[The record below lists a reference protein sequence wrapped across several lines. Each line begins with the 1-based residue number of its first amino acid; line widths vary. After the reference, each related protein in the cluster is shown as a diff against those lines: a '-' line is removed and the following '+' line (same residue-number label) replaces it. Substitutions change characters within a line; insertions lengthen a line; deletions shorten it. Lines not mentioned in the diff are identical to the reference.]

1 MPGQRRNP
9 TSSQI
14 ERLIE
19 KQMRNW
25 EIARAQCAEDPV
37 AADREVEQFVT
48 LSRAVGLPGFELAT
62 ALHERLGWPVFDRDV
77 LQVMAGDDK
86 YRHRVYKELDER
98 DVGWLEDFLRS
109 VTQGRFSKED
119 YFHRLTETIV
129 SLARK
134 GRVIFLGRGADLIL
148 PRDVGL
154 RVRITAPLEH
164 CVDRFAAE
172 KRLPAAEARRQVTE
186 IERERKNF
194 LQAHFSV
201 DVDCET
207 RHDLII
213 NMEHFDL
220 SQTVEFV
227 MAALKARGILQPGQ

>member
-1 MPGQRRNP
+1 MSGQRKNP
-9 TSSQI
+9 PSSDVG
-14 ERLIE
+14 RLIE

-25 EIARAQCAEDPV
+25 EIAKAQCVGE
-37 AADREVEQFVT
+37 AAARGREVEPFVT

-62 ALHERLGWPVFDRDV
+62 ALHERLKWPIFNRDV
-77 LQVMAGDDK
+77 LQVMAGDDE
-86 YRHRVYKELDER
+86 YRHRIYKELDQR

-119 YFHRLTETIV
+119 YFHRLSETIV

-148 PRDVGL
+148 PRGVGL
-154 RVRITAPLEH
+154 RVRITAPLEY

-172 KRLPAAEARRQVTE
+172 KNLTPADARRRIAE
-186 IERERKNF
+186 IERERRSF
-194 LQAHFSV
+194 LQAHFPADMDS
-201 DVDCET
+201 ES
-207 RHDLII
+207 RHDLVI

-220 SQTVEFV
+220 KQIVALV
-227 MAALKARGILQPGQ
+227 LAAMEARGILLPS